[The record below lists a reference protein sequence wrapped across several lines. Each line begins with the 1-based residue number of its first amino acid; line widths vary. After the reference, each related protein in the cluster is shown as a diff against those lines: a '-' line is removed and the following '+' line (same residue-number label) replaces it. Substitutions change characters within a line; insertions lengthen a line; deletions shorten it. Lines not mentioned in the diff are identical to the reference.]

1 MAKDI
6 LVKDKKRLNLQTWVL
21 EEGFST
27 FGRDPASRFVL
38 DDPSVSR
45 SHGAFFLRERA
56 GVLTLEDHG
65 STNGTLVNGVPIKRK
80 ILYAGDVVQIG
91 DFQLYIL
98 QGSAAQGR
106 PRPEAGSGR
115 A

>member
-6 LVKDKKRLNLQTWVL
+6 LVKDKKRLSLHTWSL

>member
-6 LVKDKKRLNLQTWVL
+6 LVKDKKRLSLHAWTL
-21 EEGFST
+21 DEGFST
-27 FGRDPASRFVL
+27 IGRDPASCFVL

-45 SHGAFFLRERA
+45 SHGAFFLRERS

-106 PRPEAGSGR
+106 PAPKSGTAR